1 MGYLERRFL
10 RPEICGFGGNQLLI
24 KNKSILFSLFVALLL
39 LIIYLGSKVSFIF
52 QPFLLLFQAVAI
64 PLLLSMF
71 LYYLLR
77 PVVKYMEQHKIKRTP
92 AILIIYVVFTII
104 LLWFILSQWPKL
116 TDQMVSLVNG
126 FPDILADVKFQ
137 LSQLENNEWVASV
150 FPSDNNIVATIT
162 EFLNK
167 GFSSITNY
175 VGKFFSFVS
184 NFAIILFTTPILLF
198 YMLKEGEKLGRK
210 AVRATPVRF
219 KRDML
224 SIITDIDKMLSGFIV
239 GRVLVNLALG
249 VLMYIGFLIIGL
261 PYAFLLTA
269 VAVIA
274 NFIPVIGA
282 ILSSVPIIIVGLTQ
296 SPATAV
302 WALIIILA
310 AQQVQDNLIAPY
322 VFGKSMDIHP
332 LTTII
337 LVLGAGNISG
347 IVGMIIIIPVYMI
360 LKIIVVRVFQI
371 FFKRKWQRL

>member
-1 MGYLERRFL
+1 M
-10 RPEICGFGGNQLLI
+10 I

-77 PVVKYMEQHKIKRTP
+77 PVVKYMEQHKIRRTP

-261 PYAFLLTA
+261 PYAFLLTV

>member
-1 MGYLERRFL
+1 M
-10 RPEICGFGGNQLLI
+10 LI

-150 FPSDNNIVATIT
+150 FPSDNNFVATIT

>member
-1 MGYLERRFL
+1 M
-10 RPEICGFGGNQLLI
+10 LI

-77 PVVKYMEQHKIKRTP
+77 PVVKYMEQYKIKRTP

-137 LSQLENNEWVASV
+137 LSKLENNEWLASV

-224 SIITDIDKMLSGFIV
+224 SVITDIDKMLSGFIV

-261 PYAFLLTA
+261 PYAFLLTV

-310 AQQVQDNLIAPY
+310 AQQIQDNLIAPY

>member
-1 MGYLERRFL
+1 M
-10 RPEICGFGGNQLLI
+10 LI

-137 LSQLENNEWVASV
+137 LSKLENNEWLASV

-198 YMLKEGEKLGRK
+198 YMLKEGDKLGRK

-261 PYAFLLTA
+261 PYAFLLTV

-302 WALIIILA
+302 WALVIILA

-337 LVLGAGNISG
+337 LVLGVGNISG
-347 IVGMIIIIPVYMI
+347 ILGMIIIIPVYMT

>member
-1 MGYLERRFL
+1 M
-10 RPEICGFGGNQLLI
+10 LI

>member
-1 MGYLERRFL
+1 M
-10 RPEICGFGGNQLLI
+10 I

-77 PVVKYMEQHKIKRTP
+77 PVVSYMERHKIKRTP
-92 AILIIYVVFTII
+92 AILIIYVVFIMI
-104 LLWFILSQWPKL
+104 LLWFIVSQWPKL
-116 TDQMVSLVNG
+116 TDQMASLVNG
-126 FPDILADVKFQ
+126 FPDILADVKLQ
-137 LSQLENNEWVASV
+137 LSKLENNELLASV
-150 FPSDNNIVATIT
+150 LPSDSNIVGTIT
-162 EFLNK
+162 EYLNK
-167 GFSSITNY
+167 GFSSLTNY

-210 AVRATPVRF
+210 AIRATPIRF

-249 VLMYIGFLIIGL
+249 VLMYIGFLFIGL
-261 PYAFLLTA
+261 PYAFLLTV

-274 NFIPVIGA
+274 NFIPVVGA

-296 SPATAV
+296 SLGTAV
-302 WALIIILA
+302 WALVIILA

-337 LVLGAGNISG
+337 LVLGAGNIGG

-360 LKIIVVRVFQI
+360 LKIVVVRVFQI
-371 FFKRKWQRL
+371 FFKRKWQRI

>member
-1 MGYLERRFL
+1 M
-10 RPEICGFGGNQLLI
+10 I

-137 LSQLENNEWVASV
+137 LSKLENNEWLASV

-198 YMLKEGEKLGRK
+198 YMLKEGDKLGRK

-261 PYAFLLTA
+261 PYAFLLTV

-302 WALIIILA
+302 WALVIILA

-337 LVLGAGNISG
+337 LVLGVGNISG
-347 IVGMIIIIPVYMI
+347 ILGMIIIIPVYMT

>member
-1 MGYLERRFL
+1 M
-10 RPEICGFGGNQLLI
+10 LI

-39 LIIYLGSKVSFIF
+39 LIIFLGSKVSFIF
-52 QPFLLLFQAVAI
+52 QPFLLLFQAVAV

-77 PVVKYMEQHKIKRTP
+77 PVVKYMEKYKIKRSL

-116 TDQMVSLVNG
+116 TNQMVSFVNG

-137 LSQLENNEWVASV
+137 LSKLEDSEWLASL

-162 EFLNK
+162 EYLNK

-184 NFAIILFTTPILLF
+184 NFAIVLFTTPILLF
-198 YMLKEGEKLGRK
+198 YMLKEGDKLGSK
-210 AVRATPVRF
+210 MVRATPVRF
-219 KRDML
+219 RRDML
-224 SIITDIDKMLSGFIV
+224 SVITDIDKMLSGFIV
-239 GRVLVNLALG
+239 GRVLVNIALG
-249 VLMYIGFLIIGL
+249 ILMYIGFLIIGL
-261 PYAFLLTA
+261 PYAFLLT
-269 VAVIA
+269 VLAVIA
-274 NFIPVIGA
+274 NFIPLIGA
-282 ILSSVPIIIVGLTQ
+282 ILSSIPIIIVGLTQ
-296 SPATAV
+296 SPATAI

-347 IVGMIIIIPVYMI
+347 IVGMIVIIPVYMT
-360 LKIIVVRVFQI
+360 LKIVVVRVFQL

>member
-1 MGYLERRFL
+1 M
-10 RPEICGFGGNQLLI
+10 LI

-77 PVVKYMEQHKIKRTP
+77 PVVKYMEQHKIKRSL

-126 FPDILADVKFQ
+126 FPEILADVKLQ
-137 LSQLENNEWVASV
+137 LSKLENNEWLASV

-162 EFLNK
+162 EYLNK

-198 YMLKEGEKLGRK
+198 YMLKEGDKLGRK

-224 SIITDIDKMLSGFIV
+224 SVITDIDKMLSGFIV

-261 PYAFLLTA
+261 PYAFLLTV
-269 VAVIA
+269 VAIIA

-282 ILSSVPIIIVGLTQ
+282 ILSSIPIIIVGLTQ

-302 WALIIILA
+302 WALVIILA
-310 AQQVQDNLIAPY
+310 AQQIQDNLIAPY

>member
-1 MGYLERRFL
+1 M
-10 RPEICGFGGNQLLI
+10 I

>member
-1 MGYLERRFL
+1 M
-10 RPEICGFGGNQLLI
+10 I

-52 QPFLLLFQAVAI
+52 QPFLLLFQAVAV

-77 PVVKYMEQHKIKRTP
+77 PVVKYMEKYKIKRSL

-116 TDQMVSLVNG
+116 TNQMVSFVNG

-137 LSQLENNEWVASV
+137 LSKLEDSEWLASL

-162 EFLNK
+162 EYLNK

-184 NFAIILFTTPILLF
+184 NFAIVLFTTPILLF
-198 YMLKEGEKLGRK
+198 YMLKEGDKLGSK
-210 AVRATPVRF
+210 MVRATPVRF
-219 KRDML
+219 RRDML
-224 SIITDIDKMLSGFIV
+224 SVITDIDKMLSGFIV
-239 GRVLVNLALG
+239 GRVLVNIALG
-249 VLMYIGFLIIGL
+249 ILMYIGFLIIGL
-261 PYAFLLTA
+261 PYAFLLT
-269 VAVIA
+269 VLAVIA
-274 NFIPVIGA
+274 NFIPLIGA
-282 ILSSVPIIIVGLTQ
+282 ILSSIPIIIVGLTQ

-347 IVGMIIIIPVYMI
+347 IVGMIVIIPVYMT
-360 LKIIVVRVFQI
+360 LKIVVVRVFQL

>member
-1 MGYLERRFL
+1 M
-10 RPEICGFGGNQLLI
+10 I

-77 PVVKYMEQHKIKRTP
+77 PVVKYMEQYKIKRTP

-137 LSQLENNEWVASV
+137 LSKLENNEWLASV

-224 SIITDIDKMLSGFIV
+224 SVITDIDKMLSGFIV

-261 PYAFLLTA
+261 PYAFLLTV

-310 AQQVQDNLIAPY
+310 AQQIQDNLIAPY

>member
-1 MGYLERRFL
+1 M
-10 RPEICGFGGNQLLI
+10 I

-52 QPFLLLFQAVAI
+52 QPFLLLFQAVAV

-77 PVVKYMEQHKIKRTP
+77 PVVKYMEKYKIKRSL

-116 TDQMVSLVNG
+116 TNQMVSFVNG

-137 LSQLENNEWVASV
+137 LSKLEDSEWLASL

-162 EFLNK
+162 EYLNK

-184 NFAIILFTTPILLF
+184 NFAIVLFTTPILLF
-198 YMLKEGEKLGRK
+198 YMLKEGDKLGSK
-210 AVRATPVRF
+210 MVRATPVRF
-219 KRDML
+219 RRDML
-224 SIITDIDKMLSGFIV
+224 SVITDIDKMLSGFIV
-239 GRVLVNLALG
+239 GRVLVNIALG
-249 VLMYIGFLIIGL
+249 ILMYIGFLIIGL
-261 PYAFLLTA
+261 PYAFLLT
-269 VAVIA
+269 VLAVIA
-274 NFIPVIGA
+274 NFIPLIGA
-282 ILSSVPIIIVGLTQ
+282 ILSSIPIIIVGLTQ
-296 SPATAV
+296 SPATAI

-347 IVGMIIIIPVYMI
+347 IVGMIVIIPVYMT
-360 LKIIVVRVFQI
+360 LKIVVVRVFQL

>member
-1 MGYLERRFL
+1 M
-10 RPEICGFGGNQLLI
+10 LI

-77 PVVKYMEQHKIKRTP
+77 PVVKYMEQHKIRRTP

-261 PYAFLLTA
+261 PYAFLLTV